1 MNTNEMGTLKYTR
14 DVRRVTIWGLVIN
27 LALAAVKFVFGYF
40 GRSQALIADAVHS
53 LSDTSTDIAV
63 LVGVGYWS
71 APADVDHPY
80 GHSRI
85 EALVS
90 LFIGVMLGAVGL
102 GLAYRAVATLQ
113 TPHWGV
119 PGLSAFAT
127 ACASIV
133 VKEVLYRWTV
143 AVSTRTKSS
152 ALAANAWHHRSD
164 ALSSVPVAV
173 AALGAQ
179 IRPAWGLLDHVAA
192 VIVSVL
198 ILRAAWHIARPALG
212 QLLDTGADE
221 AERQAIRELALGTD
235 GIRGVH
241 ALRTRRIGSGLQID
255 IHIQVDPH
263 LSVREGHAIAGATK
277 KRLLVQGPSVI
288 DALIHLE
295 PFES

>member
-1 MNTNEMGTLKYTR
+1 MNTAHQYTR
-14 DVRRVTIWGLVIN
+14 DVRRVTVWGLVVN
-27 LALAAVKFVFGYF
+27 LALAGIKFVCGYY

-85 EALVS
+85 ESLIS
-90 LFIGVMLGAVGL
+90 LFIGVMLAAVGL

-119 PGLSAFAT
+119 PGLT
-127 ACASIV
+127 ALAAACISIV
-133 VKEVLYRWTV
+133 VKEALYRWTV

-179 IRPAWGLLDHVAA
+179 LRPSWGLLDNVAA
-192 VIVSVL
+192 VIVSLL

-212 QLLDTGADE
+212 QLLDTAANE
-221 AERQAIRELALGTD
+221 AERQAILDLALATG
-235 GIRGVH
+235 GVRGVH
-241 ALRTRRIGSGLQID
+241 ALRTRHIGPGLQID

-263 LSVREGHAIAGATK
+263 LSVSEGHAIAGATK
-277 KRLLVQGPSVI
+277 ERLLHQGPNVI
-288 DALIHLE
+288 DALIHVE

>member
-1 MNTNEMGTLKYTR
+1 MSTASNENSPLKYTR
-14 DVRRVTIWGLVIN
+14 EVRRVTVWGLVVN
-27 LALAAVKFVFGYF
+27 LALAGIKFVFGYY

-90 LFIGVMLGAVGL
+90 LFIGVMLGAVGV

-119 PGLSAFAT
+119 PGLSAFAA
-127 ACASIV
+127 ACASIAA
-133 VKEVLYRWTV
+133 KEALYRWTA

-164 ALSSVPVAV
+164 ALSSVAV

-179 IRPAWGLLDHVAA
+179 VRPTWGFLDNVAA

-198 ILRAAWHIARPALG
+198 ILRAAWHIAWPALG

-221 AERQAIRELALGTD
+221 AERQAIRELALGTE
-235 GIRGVH
+235 GVQGVH
-241 ALRTRRIGSGLQID
+241 ALRTRHIGSGLQID

-263 LSVREGHAIAGATK
+263 LSVREGHAIAGAAK
-277 KRLLVQGPSVI
+277 ERLLTQGPSVI
-288 DALIHLE
+288 DVLIHVEPLE
-295 PFES
+295 S